1 MKRILTV
8 ALLAGVMTVAA
19 IEQNLVPN
27 WDFSDK
33 SDPLK
38 GWRYIYPHEQ
48 QQYGE
53 NQRYI
58 RVTEYS
64 CKRCVEFTLPG
75 KIANNQGAKIETAFI
90 KIEPGATYRFEI
102 DCAAVEMNMELFA
115 EAWAPLPPDRQEKPR
130 ANIWPAEGGRP
141 MLVKCGRAH
150 VSHKEKTWKT
160 IRGTYTVDKTVK
172 IGTKD
177 IAPAYLSL
185 KAYVYLNKGK
195 KDEAKAYVANF
206 HLVRVK

>member
-64 CKRCVEFTLPG
+64 GKRCVEFTLPG

-90 KIEPGATYRFEI
+90 KIEPGATYSFEI
-102 DCAAVEMNMELFA
+102 DCAAVEMNMKVFA
-115 EAWAPLPPDRQEKPR
+115 EAWAPLPPELNVKARM
-130 ANIWPAEGGRP
+130 NIWQAEGGRP
-141 MLVKCGRAH
+141 MLIKCGRMKG
-150 VSHKEKTWKT
+150 SHEEKTWKT
-160 IRGTYTVDKTVK
+160 IRGTYTVPKTVNVA
-172 IGTKD
+172 GKD
-177 IAPAYLSL
+177 TPPAYL
-185 KAYVYLNKGK
+185 
-195 KDEAKAYVANF
+195 
-206 HLVRVK
+206 